1 MNADYNPIEQA
12 EDISCMYIAKRKRAP
27 QGVLVTRQHLT
38 SSCLWYMENTNLEQI
53 FLTRISAQ
61 ILFDRSSVKQKRRFK
76 KLLYEAEEKYLRIP
90 SL

>member
-1 MNADYNPIEQA
+1 
-12 EDISCMYIAKRKRAP
+12 
-27 QGVLVTRQHLT
+27 
-38 SSCLWYMENTNLEQI
+38 MENTNLEQI